1 MIILDKYQK
10 LKAIGKTPRDVY
22 LAAKAD
28 GVSEVDALCLLRGL
42 FGLTIVEA
50 KESMVGGD
58 AFAKAQPVEVGG
70 TVYWE
75 GADTIDGLWMM
86 EARIKRIE
94 AGFAYVGDH
103 KKYLVHPEGLV
114 ETAATGALL
123 RIPLK
128 YFEKSLAEQLQEST
142 DFWGQLAL
150 PSKSATA
157 ERAGTV
163 KA

>member
-1 MIILDKYQK
+1 MVIHGKYQR

-28 GVSEVDALCLLRGL
+28 GIGEVDALCLLREV

-50 KESMVGGD
+50 KEAMTGGD
-58 AFAKAQPVEVGG
+58 AFAKPQAVEVGG

-75 GADTIDGLWMM
+75 GADTIDGQWMM
-86 EARIKRIE
+86 EARVKKIE
-94 AGFAYVGDH
+94 AGYVHVGDH

-114 ETAATGALL
+114 EADATGAPQ

-128 YFEKSLAEQLQEST
+128 YFEKSLAERLQEST
-142 DFWGQLAL
+142 DFWGQLAA
-150 PSKSATA
+150 SAKSATA
-157 ERAGTV
+157 E
-163 KA
+163 